1 MDSRKIVFKETAIIL
16 IGQAVCVPVMALVFY
31 LLGYY
36 DTSVLLGGIAGALIA
51 VLNFF
56 FMALSTSVAAD
67 KAEQQDVKGGQ
78 ATIQMSYILRQV
90 LLFVALILCARSGR
104 MNLFALVIPLILV
117 RPIITVAE
125 FFRKKGGKQA

>member
-16 IGQAVCVPVMALVFY
+16 IGQAVCVPVMVLVFC
-31 LLGYY
+31 LIGYY
-36 DTSVLLGGIAGALIA
+36 DTSVLLGGIAGAVIA
-51 VLNFF
+51 ALNFF

-90 LLFVALILCARSGR
+90 LLFVALILCAKSGR
-104 MNLFALVIPLILV
+104 MNLIALVIPLLLV

-125 FFRKKGGKQA
+125 LFRKKGGNQA

>member
-16 IGQAVCVPVMALVFY
+16 AGQVVCVPVMVLVFW
-31 LLGYY
+31 LRGYY
-36 DTSVLLGGIAGALIA
+36 DRSVLLGGVAGALIA

-56 FMALSTSVAAD
+56 FMALSTSAAAD

-78 ATIQMSYILRQV
+78 ATIQMSYILRQI
-90 LLFVALILCARSGR
+90 LLLVVLILCAKSGK
-104 MNLFALVIPLILV
+104 MNLFALVIPLVLV

-125 FFRKKGGKQA
+125 FFRKKGGNQA